1 MTNVVII
8 IGKPKFWFT
17 NYYLLTISHNQL
29 INSILRVHL
38 YKEEKNI
45 FTRLVARNANNMSF
59 SSYRIVFVAKEDLTA
74 TVEQEVASW

>member
-1 MTNVVII
+1 MTNVVIK

-17 NYYLLTISHNQL
+17 NYYLLTILHNQL

-45 FTRLVARNANNMSF
+45 FTVKLYFER
-59 SSYRIVFVAKEDLTA
+59 
-74 TVEQEVASW
+74 

>member
-8 IGKPKFWFT
+8 IGKPKFWFA

-45 FTRLVARNANNMSF
+45 FTVKLYFER
-59 SSYRIVFVAKEDLTA
+59 
-74 TVEQEVASW
+74 